1 MIDENSSNPTPVSSK
16 KIILGLFA
24 LLLAPLSLVIPAFIF
39 GFACG
44 LSSTRTGFM
53 CGIVGPSMF
62 AGMIVLLLLWFIL
75 FSIFFYK
82 KTLYKPVIILYA
94 MTFSI
99 IALLIAITPIID
111 LLE

>member
-1 MIDENSSNPTPVSSK
+1 
-16 KIILGLFA
+16 
-24 LLLAPLSLVIPAFIF
+24 
-39 GFACG
+39 
-44 LSSTRTGFM
+44 
-53 CGIVGPSMF
+53 
-62 AGMIVLLLLWFIL
+62 MIVLLLLWFIL